1 MGPDPLY
8 VWKKERLYKKADE
21 PISEIICKKLI
32 FFATMKFKQLKVIVP
47 LGYPLWPSNTP
58 VRVEATFRLIGCKIH
73 DIRRGQL
80 NPCQGLFGP
89 V

>member
-8 VWKKERLYKKADE
+8 VWKKERLDKKADE
-21 PISEIICKKLI
+21 PISEILCKKNN
-32 FFATMKFKQLKVIVP
+32 FFCNNEIQTAQSNSP
-47 LGYPLWPSNTP
+47 PWYPLWPSNTP
-58 VRVEATFRLIGCKIH
+58 VRVEATFKLIGCKIH

-80 NPCQGLFGP
+80 NPCQGLFEP